1 MAATSR
7 QKKLMSKI
15 SENLGKPLGEAMREV
30 GYSEE
35 YANNPQQLTRTTG
48 WKELTEQL
56 LPDESLLQRLKQVI
70 NNKND
75 NIAIKGLDTAFKV
88 KGRYAPEK
96 HIIEDP
102 YADMSDDEIFQK
114 IEELKQMKAR
124 MNGEEISGQRPV

>member
-7 QKKLMSKI
+7 QKKLVRKI

-48 WKELTEQL
+48 WKELTERL
-56 LPDESLLQRLKQVI
+56 LPDEPLLNRLKKVVD
-70 NNKND
+70 NKND
-75 NIAIKGLDTAFKV
+75 NVAIKGLDTAFKV

-102 YADMSDDEIFQK
+102 YAAMTDQELLERRRLIEDRINRQK
-114 IEELKQMKAR
+114 NATTK
-124 MNGEEISGQRPV
+124 

>member
-1 MAATSR
+1 MAATIR
-7 QKKLMSKI
+7 QKKLVRKI

-35 YANNPQQLTRTTG
+35 YANNPQQLTRTKG
-48 WKELTEQL
+48 WQELSEQL
-56 LPDESLLQRLKQVI
+56 LPDKPLLQRLKQVI

-75 NIAIKGLDTAFKV
+75 NVAIKGLDTAFKV

-102 YADMSDDEIFQK
+102 YATMTD
-114 IEELKQMKAR
+114 EELLGRRRLIEDKLNRLHNATAK
-124 MNGEEISGQRPV
+124 

>member
-1 MAATSR
+1 MAVTLR
-7 QKKLMSKI
+7 QKKLVRKI

-35 YANNPQQLTRTTG
+35 YANNPQQLTRTKG
-48 WKELTEQL
+48 WQELSEQL
-56 LPDESLLQRLKQVI
+56 LPDKPLLQRLKQVI

-75 NIAIKGLDTAFKV
+75 NVAIKGLDTAFKV

-102 YADMSDDEIFQK
+102 YVTMTD
-114 IEELKQMKAR
+114 EELLGRRRLIEDKLNRLRHAATK
-124 MNGEEISGQRPV
+124 

>member
-7 QKKLMSKI
+7 QKKLVRKI
-15 SENLGKPLGEAMREV
+15 SENIGKPLGEAMREV

-35 YANNPQQLTRTTG
+35 YANNPQQLTRTKG
-48 WKELTEQL
+48 WQELSEQL
-56 LPDESLLQRLKQVI
+56 LPDKPLLARLKQVI

-75 NIAIKGLDTAFKV
+75 NVAIKGLDTAFKV

-102 YADMSDDEIFQK
+102 YATMTD
-114 IEELKQMKAR
+114 EELL
-124 MNGEEISGQRPV
+124 QRRRLIEDKLNRLRNATAK